1 MFDFEKLEVYNKI
14 REMNKELLPWILK
27 NQNKD
32 NYLCDQLKRAS
43 LSAMLNL
50 SEGAGRMSVQDKK
63 QFYIRARASIFESV
77 SILHVLSDLE
87 IMDDNYFNLLY
98 DRFEEISKML
108 LGMIR
113 NVSENIK

>member
-1 MFDFEKLEVYNKI
+1 VFDFEKLEVYNKI
-14 REMNKELLPWILK
+14 RELNIELLPWVYK
-27 NQNKD
+27 NQHSES
-32 NYLCDQLKRAS
+32 YLFDQLKRAG

-50 SEGAGRMSVQDKK
+50 SEGSGRMSGQDKK

-77 SILHVLSDLE
+77 SIMHVLKD
-87 IMDDNYFNLLY
+87 IGMMDDKFFNSMY

-113 NVSENIK
+113 NINENIK

>member
-14 REMNKELLPWILK
+14 RELNKELLPWIFK

-32 NYLCDQLKRAS
+32 IYLCDQLKRAG

-50 SEGAGRMSVQDKK
+50 SEGAGRMSIQDKK
-63 QFYIRARASIFESV
+63 QFYIRARASVFECV
-77 SILHVLSDLE
+77 SILHVLSDLGMIE
-87 IMDDNYFNLLY
+87 ENYFNSLY
-98 DRFEEISKML
+98 NKYEEISKML

-113 NVSENIK
+113 NINENLK